1 MSFLGKSFAISTTYP
16 KIVTNGLVLN
26 LDAGQQNS
34 YPGSGTTWTDL
45 SGNGNNGTLV
55 NGPTYSSANYGS
67 IAFDGSNDYV
77 FLNFANPF
85 AETVIVWAKSA
96 TTNWNQYGWL
106 SSSRRPNG
114 HIIHPDQGTKDV
126 NFYTLSAGSSYTVV
140 GIARPSDITVPHM
153 YAYTTNGSNE
163 HKVYL
168 DALLV
173 NTDTTSISRATGLS
187 PQNYEIGKDD
197 GTGRFGQ
204 GNIYAVQRYNR
215 ALTAAEISQNFNAL
229 RSRYGI

>member
-1 MSFLGKSFAISTTYP
+1 
-16 KIVTNGLVLN
+16 
-26 LDAGQQNS
+26 
-34 YPGSGTTWTDL
+34 
-45 SGNGNNGTLV
+45 
-55 NGPTYSSANYGS
+55 
-67 IAFDGSNDYV
+67 
-77 FLNFANPF
+77 
-85 AETVIVWAKSA
+85 
-96 TTNWNQYGWL
+96 
-106 SSSRRPNG
+106 
-114 HIIHPDQGTKDV
+114 
-126 NFYTLSAGSSYTVV
+126 
-140 GIARPSDITVPHM
+140 M

-163 HKVYL
+163 HKSYL